1 MIYYGGASFFL
12 RAVTFEEG
20 TNTRPQ
26 KGGQRTT
33 NDGARYLR
41 RTELSTAPLRE
52 PENLH
57 LQKCRIWVDKAGG
70 RV

>member
-1 MIYYGGASFFL
+1 
-12 RAVTFEEG
+12 VTLEEG

-33 NDGARYLR
+33 NDGARYIR

-57 LQKCRIWVDKAGG
+57 LQKCRVLGG
-70 RV
+70 HGRWPDLINNTAHCCGL